1 MTSLLERAPAPTP
14 FGATI
19 DLATSDLA
27 DRLRQS
33 LVAVR
38 SRAGGGSGTIW
49 STDGIIITNNH
60 VVPGAHAEMVLQDDR
75 VFQATVVDRDP
86 SLDLLAL
93 KIDAVDLIAVEPGD
107 SAALRC
113 GEIVFAVGNQW
124 GQRGTVTAGIVLSR
138 SAQTVENGVPVAN
151 AIRADVRL
159 APGNS
164 GGPLVNSRG
173 QVVGIN
179 SMIAGGMAIAIPSNT
194 VAEFL
199 TRAAPGFL
207 GIMLQPV
214 ELSEAIAA
222 AFALPEAAG
231 LMLTNVEPGSPAES
245 AGLLPGD
252 IVLGLDGGCHG
263 LAAIGRG
270 FESMRAGT
278 PVRLSLLRGGTA
290 HEAEA
295 IPAVR
300 S

>member
-1 MTSLLERAPAPTP
+1 
-14 FGATI
+14 
-19 DLATSDLA
+19 
-27 DRLRQS
+27 
-33 LVAVR
+33 
-38 SRAGGGSGTIW
+38 
-49 STDGIIITNNH
+49 
-60 VVPGAHAEMVLQDDR
+60 
-75 VFQATVVDRDP
+75 
-86 SLDLLAL
+86 
-93 KIDAVDLIAVEPGD
+93 
-107 SAALRC
+107 
-113 GEIVFAVGNQW
+113 
-124 GQRGTVTAGIVLSR
+124 
-138 SAQTVENGVPVAN
+138 GVPIAN

-199 TRAAPGFL
+199 TRGAPGEPGFL

-222 AFALPEAAG
+222 SFALPEAAG

-252 IVLGLDGGCHG
+252 IVLGFDGGHRG

-270 FESMRAGT
+270 FEGMRAGT
-278 PVRLSLLRGGTA
+278 PVRLSLLRGDTA